1 MKQMQLGLPETERRP
16 RKPVRMAVE
25 VRRRLIRLMAMA
37 IRAVSESPKGG
48 SDERQ

>member
-16 RKPVRMAVE
+16 PVRMAVE